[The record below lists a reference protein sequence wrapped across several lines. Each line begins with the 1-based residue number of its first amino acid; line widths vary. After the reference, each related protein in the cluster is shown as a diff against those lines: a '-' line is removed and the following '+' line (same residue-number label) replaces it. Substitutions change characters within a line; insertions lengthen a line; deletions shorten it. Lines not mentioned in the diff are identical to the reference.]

1 MSAEDKKGIDFEALV
16 ESLKDLDFENV
27 GGWPQPLKF
36 AAAGIVF
43 VLVIVMGY
51 FFVIT
56 EANERLNGLRSQEQT
71 LMQSYETKAFKAQ
84 NLDQYRLQL
93 EDMKDLFESLLKQL
107 PQETQ
112 VPGLLD
118 DITNKAVGS
127 GLDLKEIKLGQESPQ
142 QFYIELPIQIKVVG
156 EYHAFGSFVSGV
168 VALPRIVTLQDFS
181 IKPIQKTNLL
191 EMNVLA
197 KTYRYASGAAGGR

>member
-16 ESLKDLDFENV
+16 ESLQNLDFENV
-27 GGWPQPLKF
+27 GGWPQPLKL

-43 VLVIVMGY
+43 VLVIVIGY
-51 FFVIT
+51 FVIIT
-56 EANERLNGLRSQEQT
+56 ESNERLNGLQSQEQT

-197 KTYRYASGAAGGR
+197 KTYRYASGSAGGR